1 MSRRQISTSIGS
13 IAKDGVCEIMTGKL
27 IKKKNRYCFVIG
39 TGKIIAGAMTL
50 VLVLSLFSCSGNISK
65 IGEEIQLTGS
75 DFSAWHQVPSDWK
88 KSLGKWKVAGD
99 ALINSE
105 NQTLLTT
112 KPGTDVMINGDQGTS
127 EHLVSKKHF
136 GDIEAHIE
144 FMIPKKSNSGVYFMG
159 RYEIQ
164 IQDSWGNKKLD
175 CHDCSGIYQRWDENR
190 EPKGYEGHP
199 PRVNASLPAGQ
210 WQSLDAVFI
219 APRFDRNGK
228 KIANARFEKVV
239 HNGIVVHENVELTGP
254 TRASLYDDEK
264 PTGPL
269 FLQGDHGS
277 VAYRNIRVVRLNG
290 RQL

>member
-1 MSRRQISTSIGS
+1 
-13 IAKDGVCEIMTGKL
+13 MTGKL
-27 IKKKNRYCFVIG
+27 IEKKNRYCFVIG
-39 TGKIIAGAMTL
+39 TGKIIAGAMAL
-50 VLVLSLFSCSGNISK
+50 VVVLSLFSCSDNISK

-75 DFSAWHQVPSDWK
+75 DLSAWHQVPSDWK
-88 KSLGKWKVAGD
+88 KSLGEWKVAGD
-99 ALINSE
+99 ALINPE

-112 KPGTDVMINGDQGTS
+112 KPGIGVMINGDKGIS

-136 GDIEAHIE
+136 GDIETHIE
-144 FMIPKKSNSGVYFMG
+144 FMISKKSNSGVYFMG

-164 IQDSWGNKKLD
+164 IFDSYGKDKLEI
-175 CHDCSGIYQRWDENR
+175 HDNGAIYQRWDENR
-190 EPKGYEGHP
+190 TPKGYEGAV

-210 WQSLDAVFI
+210 WQKLDVIFR
-219 APRFDRNGK
+219 APRFDANGK
-228 KIANARFEKVV
+228 KIGNARFEKVV

-290 RQL
+290 R